1 VHFYGGTVG
10 CFAHPEVE
18 IFAFPSFEEEDVVA
32 VVEFCEFVELV
43 ELRFCVQLCI
53 FAAVR

>member
-1 VHFYGGTVG
+1 VHFYSGAVV

-18 IFAFPSFEEEDVVA
+18 IFAFASFEEEDVVA

-43 ELRFCVQLCI
+43 ELRLCVQLCV